1 VPRRIDRHDN
11 ILSWNQ
17 IYIYIYIEPNVLRR
31 IKGVLRR
38 KKGVDP
44 RTTTKNHEPFTF
56 GPVLEQR

>member
-1 VPRRIDRHDN
+1 MTTFLVGIKY
-11 ILSWNQ
+11 

-56 GPVLEQR
+56 GHVLEQR